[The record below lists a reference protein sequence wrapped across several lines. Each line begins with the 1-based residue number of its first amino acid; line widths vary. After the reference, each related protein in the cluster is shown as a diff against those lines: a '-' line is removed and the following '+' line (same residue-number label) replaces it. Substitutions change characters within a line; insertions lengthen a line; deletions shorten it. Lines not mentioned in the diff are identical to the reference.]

1 MDCIVADQQYSHKT
15 SVKVGTVIY
24 LHRISDNRMS
34 ATQLQNL
41 HKFAKLCGPQA
52 MPNAVIATTMWDDVH
67 ESTRVRRE
75 QELRDQFWSGMLADG
90 CRFERFENTP
100 ESAWKIIGQHS
111 STTLRLSDEM
121 IDNKKLLHQ
130 TEAHSVNEVLP
141 KWIADLKAAVHSSLM
156 W

>member
-1 MDCIVADQQYSHKT
+1 MACIVVDHQDSHKT

-41 HKFAKLCGPQA
+41 HTFAKLCGPQA

-67 ESTRVRRE
+67 ESTGVHRE
-75 QELRDQFWSGMLADG
+75 QELRDQFCSGMLADG
-90 CRFERFENTP
+90 CRLKRFENTS
-100 ESAWKIIGQHS
+100 ESAWEIIEQHS

-141 KWIADLKAAVHSSLM
+141 KWIADLKTAVRSSLM
-156 W
+156 R